1 VNEERTKAS
10 AGQSPESAADRSVH
24 RLLTRALRADTVADA
39 AGCLDA
45 ETVAAWMDG
54 ALAAD
59 LRTAAEG
66 HAAGCA
72 RCQAVLSAM
81 VRTAPPAAPRS
92 WWPASLTIRWLVPA
106 AAAVTAAALL
116 ILVSPTDDRSGTTA
130 PLAES
135 DSLARTQPSMAPPA
149 ATSTPSAAVQM
160 GERGTSAGE
169 NRAEQ
174 KELAKSAVQPSERFE
189 YRRDRAETGRV
200 ADESSGAQVKQE
212 AVLAPSVS
220 APPPP
225 PLAPPPAPA
234 APVRPGAALAGDA
247 AARAAGPERLGQIA
261 SFKAG
266 AFPSPVEIV
275 SPDPMFRW
283 RAGAAGVV
291 GRSTDGGVTWTVQQT
306 GATADFIA
314 GSSPSRDI
322 CWLVG
327 RGGIVLLST
336 DGTTWQQRPIPEA
349 VDLVAVSA
357 ADAKTASV
365 TTSDG
370 RRFSTTDGGAKWF

>member
-1 VNEERTKAS
+1 M
-10 AGQSPESAADRSVH
+10 H
-24 RLLTRALRADTVADA
+24 RVLMRALRADTVADG

-59 LRTAAEG
+59 LRAAAEG

-81 VRTAPPAAPRS
+81 ARTAPPVPRRS

-116 ILVSPTDDRSGTTA
+116 ISVSPTEDRPGTTA
-130 PLAES
+130 LPTES
-135 DSLARTQPSMAPPA
+135 DSFARTQPSMAPPPA
-149 ATSTPSAAVQM
+149 RSATSTPSAAVGA
-160 GERGTSAGE
+160 GERAASADE
-169 NRAEQ
+169 NRAQQ
-174 KELAKSAVQPSERFE
+174 KELAKSVGPVAQRFE
-189 YRRDRAETGRV
+189 DRQDRVESGRV
-200 ADESSGAQVKQE
+200 AEQLAAAPAKQE
-212 AVLAPSVS
+212 AAPSAAA

-225 PLAPPPAPA
+225 PPTVSAPA
-234 APVRPGAALAGDA
+234 STASQVAPGAPLARDA
-247 AARAAGPERLGQIA
+247 AAPAERDPLA
-261 SFKAG
+261 NLARFKA
-266 AFPSPVEIV
+266 AAHLSPAEIV
-275 SPDPMFRW
+275 SPDPVFRW

-291 GRSTDGGVTWTVQQT
+291 HRSIDGGVTWTLQRAGVN
-306 GATADFIA
+306 ADFLA
-314 GSSPSRDI
+314 GSSPARDI

-327 RGGIVLLST
+327 RGGTVLLST
-336 DGTTWQQRPIPEA
+336 NGTTWQQRPFPEA
-349 VDLVAVSA
+349 IDLVAVSA